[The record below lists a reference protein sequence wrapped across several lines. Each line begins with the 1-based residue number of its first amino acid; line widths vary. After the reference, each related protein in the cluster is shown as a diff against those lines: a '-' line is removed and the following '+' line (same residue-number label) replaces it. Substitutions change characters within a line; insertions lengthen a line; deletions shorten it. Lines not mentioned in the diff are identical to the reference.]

1 MNQVDPLLHRK
12 LQEVGNLVSHLGE
25 QVRQVSGQVAGVDTR
40 QQQAQTELQQLRA
53 DFLAYVQQAGR
64 ASVVQ
69 RAETRIGVIKDD
81 LDHEFGHHKTVR
93 RTAVGMLQ
101 AFDTGLVTEET
112 VRGVSEELMIQTPRY
127 WLAPALV
134 ALASWAADDPTLC
147 SRAVDEAFRR
157 SPAHTSLL
165 FTLVLRRQGRQ
176 EAAHRW
182 LRHYLL
188 AQDPAALGREFAVIL
203 EALAQG
209 AFGPAGRE
217 LLATTLDQWQR
228 TLLDDTAARDRQVA
242 LWRAEIDSLA
252 APTARADHP
261 RLAQL
266 SPQWPQLD
274 AILGKAR
281 AQQALLDR
289 YRAVTER
296 EPGPSTRLEDAVDD
310 ILDQLVG
317 AYDTDELP
325 LRRDLELQHAVVAH
339 DGDMDAAR
347 RAYDTRAAAFEQ
359 TLDYLTVQSAS
370 ALAPETV
377 GTSPATRRLAVAAC
391 REWLDEAQ
399 GGFTRD
405 YRAALPPAV
414 EARFDSTH
422 SVAGTMFH
430 LPPWTGSFSDGLP
443 AMEHS
448 LDAHWEQ
455 HAKSFLDSLAY
466 PLRRHLLIL
475 GASVLAVLLVVG
487 QISWPVALVAAG
499 LLALVRGLL
508 LQQQHTK
515 AQALHRSA
523 RQALHQAKRDSLQ
536 QLRAA
541 GAELTDWYESYRA
554 ADAVDADCRAF
565 ITSLSAAAPGG
576 SPFEGRVVDRPAPA
590 APAAPAPAGLGK
602 DSHR

>member
-188 AQDPAALGREFAVIL
+188 VQDPAALGREFAVIL

-347 RAYDTRAAAFEQ
+347 RAYDARAAAFEQ

-370 ALAPETV
+370 ALAPETI